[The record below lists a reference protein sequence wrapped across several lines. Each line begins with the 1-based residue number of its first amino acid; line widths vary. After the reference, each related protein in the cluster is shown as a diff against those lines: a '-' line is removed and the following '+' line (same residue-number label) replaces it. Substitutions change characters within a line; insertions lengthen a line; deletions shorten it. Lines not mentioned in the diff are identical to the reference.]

1 MLMSSGLGVVVLEAS
16 ISRESRWFN
25 DLDARIFARDTH
37 RVDLLQEHLVRA
49 RAAGGVFAR
58 SAANPPWG
66 LRLSGIQLAVHAVV
80 QGQIWLWTEAGEAP
94 VVLRPG
100 DLAFVR
106 GGPDHFVA
114 YEPGA
119 ECVSPDEFRRLHTGG
134 EVELGADGAVFL
146 CGAYQF
152 AGDIGA
158 GLVDALPPVLA
169 FPASV
174 DDPIHGVVTLLSR
187 ELAQPQP
194 AQQTVL
200 DRLLDLLVVLGLRTG
215 LARSANAPA
224 WFRASA
230 DERLA
235 RALQAI
241 HENAGRPWT
250 VEGLARVALMSRA
263 SFARVF
269 QQTLGQTPM
278 QYLRDWRMTL
288 ARDLLLTDGVSLSE
302 IAARVGYSSQYAFTT
317 AFRRHHGQPP
327 GRWRESHAL
336 DPSAVLIVH

>member
-1 MLMSSGLGVVVLEAS
+1 
-16 ISRESRWFN
+16 
-25 DLDARIFARDTH
+25 
-37 RVDLLQEHLVRA
+37 VDVLQEHLIRA

-66 LRLSGIQLAVHAVV
+66 LRLSGIQLAVHTVIRGHV
-80 QGQIWLWTEAGEAP
+80 WLWTEAGEEAVP
-94 VVLRPG
+94 LRPG

-106 GGPDHFVA
+106 GGADHFVA
-114 YEPGA
+114 HEPGA
-119 ECVSPDEFRRLHTGG
+119 VCVSPDEFRRLHAASD
-134 EVELGADGAVFL
+134 VELGAQGALFL

-174 DDPIHGVVTLLSR
+174 DDPIHRVVTLLSR
-187 ELAQPQP
+187 EMVHRQPG
-194 AQQTVL
+194 QQTVL

-224 WFRASA
+224 WFRAAA
-230 DERLA
+230 DERLS

-241 HENAGRPWT
+241 HENPDRPWT
-250 VEGLARVALMSRA
+250 VEELARVALMSRA

-278 QYLRDWRMTL
+278 QYLSDWRMTL
-288 ARDLLLTDGVSLSE
+288 ARDLLLTERLSLAQ
-302 IAARVGYSSQYAFTT
+302 IAERVGYSSQYAFAT
-317 AFRRHHGQPP
+317 AFRRHHGEPP
-327 GRWRESHAL
+327 GRWRRHHQFNA
-336 DPSAVLIVH
+336 PAVLAAH

>member
-1 MLMSSGLGVVVLEAS
+1 MILTRGFLFETL
-16 ISRESRWFN
+16 IC
-25 DLDARIFARDTH
+25 
-37 RVDLLQEHLVRA
+37 VDLLQEHLIRA

-66 LRLSGIQLAVHAVV
+66 LRLSGIQLAVHAAI
-80 QGQIWLWTEAGEAP
+80 QGQIWLWTEDGEEA
-94 VVLRPG
+94 VALRPG

-114 YEPGA
+114 HEPGA
-119 ECVSPDEFRRLHTGG
+119 TCVSPDEFRRLHAAG
-134 EVELGADGAVFL
+134 EVELGAQGAVFL

-158 GLVDALPPVLA
+158 GLVDALPGVLA

-174 DDPIHGVVTLLSR
+174 DDPIHGIVTLLSR
-187 ELAQPQP
+187 EMAHPQP
-194 AQQTVL
+194 GQQTVL

-224 WFRASA
+224 WFRAAA
-230 DERLA
+230 DERLS

-250 VEGLARVALMSRA
+250 VDELAMVALMSRA

-269 QQTLGQTPM
+269 QQKLGQTPM
-278 QYLRDWRMTL
+278 QYLSDWRMTL
-288 ARDLLLTDGVSLSE
+288 ARDLLLTDGLSLSQ
-302 IAARVGYSSQYAFTT
+302 IAERVGYSSQYAFAT
-317 AFRRHHGQPP
+317 AFRRHHGEPP
-327 GRWRESHAL
+327 GRWRQHHAL
-336 DPSAVLIVH
+336 NPSAVLAAH